1 MVEALVKL
9 NLKSIR
15 LRVSAFFCFGDVLA
29 EVLSKAALSSQTNNN
44 SFKMKKISII
54 IKFDERPDTEC
65 RAAHKPILVKGHFR
79 LVGGKKV
86 YVKAHYRNR

>member
-1 MVEALVKL
+1 
-9 NLKSIR
+9 
-15 LRVSAFFCFGDVLA
+15 
-29 EVLSKAALSSQTNNN
+29 
-44 SFKMKKISII
+44 MKKISII

-79 LVGGKKV
+79 LVGGKNV

>member
-15 LRVSAFFCFGDVLA
+15 LRVSAFYFGDVLA

-44 SFKMKKISII
+44 S
-54 IKFDERPDTEC
+54 
-65 RAAHKPILVKGHFR
+65 
-79 LVGGKKV
+79 
-86 YVKAHYRNR
+86 Y

>member
-15 LRVSAFFCFGDVLA
+15 LRVSAFFAL
-29 EVLSKAALSSQTNNN
+29 EMYWRKYSRRPLSALKPTTIHI
-44 SFKMKKISII
+44 KMKKISII

-79 LVGGKKV
+79 LVGGKKI

>member
-1 MVEALVKL
+1 ML
-9 NLKSIR
+9 
-15 LRVSAFFCFGDVLA
+15 FCFGDVLA

-79 LVGGKKV
+79 LVGGKNV